1 MNGFPTL
8 NLYVDGKKA
17 EEYGGKRDLAAL
29 KEFVEKHAKKQK
41 DELWGEK
48 HARFDE

>member
-41 DELWGEK
+41 DEL
-48 HARFDE
+48 